1 MSTTDRP
8 PWGDAEDDLAVREE
22 FRESGSVSQDFD
34 GSPEGLGELG
44 LREPE
49 IPRRPP
55 AQRPRPRPGP
65 RRTPPP
71 KRRAGVTRRQWMRR
85 ALASSLGLSA
95 AGLVGYE
102 LHPAH
107 ASSKASTTAEKR
119 TAPATA
125 QTAAVGSAEVQSF
138 LTRPDLK
145 PPTVKITHFSTTDT
159 TPAYFLLTVTN
170 VIATDAIQQGLMM
183 IDRQGRLIWF
193 QPISAPLKPFNLN
206 MNSVQGKSALTWWQG
221 ELVSSHGTGVGMSI
235 DSGYNQIQKI
245 RAGRGLQT
253 DLHELY
259 ITSRGTVLVTAYQQT
274 NADLTSIGGS
284 ASHPVFSGHAQEIDL
299 SSGKV
304 LFDWSSV
311 DHVAIEETYM
321 GKPAGNEV
329 FDYFHINSVG
339 ETSDGNLLI
348 SGRNTSALYKVDRQS
363 GAIIW
368 RLGGKKSDFSFG
380 TDAGFHWQHD
390 GRAWSDTMYTVF
402 DNGANGSESRSRGLL
417 LSVDESVKSVSLVQE
432 YLHPAAFVS
441 PALGSVTRL
450 DDGRIFVGWG
460 DQPYFSEFDSSGAML
475 LDGQLPV
482 GVRSYRAFTVD
493 WVGKPSGKPTIVA
506 RQNPAGGFVI
516 RASWNGA
523 TEIARWQVLG
533 GPSPSR
539 LTTVGDQIWTG
550 FETAIAVNSVGPSF
564 QALALDSSG
573 NELGRSDV
581 V

>member
-8 PWGDAEDDLAVREE
+8 PWGDAEDDLALREE
-22 FRESGSVSQDFD
+22 VFDDESSTVAKGLEAPPAIGEAIDPPPSREDAS
-34 GSPEGLGELG
+34 
-44 LREPE
+44 
-49 IPRRPP
+49 PRRRP
-55 AQRPRPRPGP
+55 AERP
-65 RRTPPP
+65 RRTPSPR
-71 KRRAGVTRRQWMRR
+71 RRAGVTRRQWMRR
-85 ALASSLGLSA
+85 AVASSLGLSA

-102 LHPAH
+102 LHPAQGT
-107 ASSKASTTAEKR
+107 SKASATAEKR
-119 TAPATA
+119 AAPSMA
-125 QTAAVGSAEVQSF
+125 QAASASSAEVQTF

-145 PPTVKITHFSTTDT
+145 PPTVKVSHFAATDT
-159 TPAYFLLTVTN
+159 TPSYVLLSVTN
-170 VIATDAIQQGLMM
+170 VIPTDAIQQGLMM
-183 IDRQGRLIWF
+183 VDRQGRLIWF
-193 QPISAPLKPFNLN
+193 EPISSPLKPFDFNAY
-206 MNSVQGKSALTWWQG
+206 SVQGKSALTWWQG
-221 ELVSSHGTGVGMSI
+221 KLASSHGDGEGMAV
-235 DSGYNQIQKI
+235 DSGYREIQKI
-245 RAGRGLQT
+245 RAGHGLET
-253 DLHELY
+253 DLHELN
-259 ITSRGTVLVTAYQQT
+259 ITSRGTALVTAYQQT
-274 NADLTSIGGS
+274 NADLRSIGGPS
-284 ASHPVFSGHAQEIDL
+284 SHPVFTGHAQEVDL

-304 LFDWSSV
+304 LLDWSSL
-311 DHVAIEETYM
+311 DHVAIAETYM
-321 GKPAGNEV
+321 GKPTDSEV

-348 SGRNTSALYKVDRQS
+348 SGRNTSALYKVDRHS
-363 GAIIW
+363 GEIIW

-402 DNGANGSESRSRGLL
+402 DNGANSSETRSRGLL
-417 LSVDESVKSVSLVQE
+417 LNVDESVKSASLIQE

-460 DQPYFSEFDSSGAML
+460 DQPYFSEFDPSGAML

-493 WVGKPSGKPTIVA
+493 WVGKPSGKPAVVA

-564 QALALDSSG
+564 QAIALDSSG
-573 NELGRSDV
+573 QELGRSDV